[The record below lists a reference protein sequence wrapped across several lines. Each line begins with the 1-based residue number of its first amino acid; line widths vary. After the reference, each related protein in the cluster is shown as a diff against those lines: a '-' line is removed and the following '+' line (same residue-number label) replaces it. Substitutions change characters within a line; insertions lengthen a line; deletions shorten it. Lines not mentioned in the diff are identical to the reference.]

1 MAGKLLKE
9 NIPVERAIGQGGA
22 QAAAETSVML
32 TGGDRN
38 VTIVSVRALP
48 VVTTTEVQ
56 TGGVAVQ
63 GTVEFTALYLTDIGE
78 LRSRDA
84 QTGFTAVIQIAD
96 AAPKMRAKV
105 LATVTGA
112 QATEKDG
119 RLDLGAEMQL
129 EGFVS
134 QNVTET
140 LATAVQAPVRMAE
153 KPAVLASSNEVV
165 RATERENFAENFP
178 LDNDAFT
185 RVALFAGRAEIE
197 NVQTSD
203 GQVLVTGQ
211 VTVDSLLAGADA
223 AAPVGWQTETIPF
236 SEEIEDD
243 GFKYGMQT
251 SVTARVQDLKS
262 EVVFNQDGDE
272 QEGNLRIEYVL
283 ELTAE
288 ARTVIETSVLADV
301 YPLTEDPFT
310 AVTAEVSYISGDTQM
325 AQTQTLTAEIELPA
339 DAPPMVDLVGAFASP
354 VALDTV
360 GDETAH
366 AEGLMRVTLLYRTGG
381 EVPLAVYS
389 HEAPFALDF
398 DAIDGAAE
406 VSGVEMGKAT
416 AEKLS
421 AMQAQVRVP
430 LTLKAEKIDSATTAV
445 LSDLSDEG
453 EAAALPV
460 GAVLY
465 YPQEGET
472 LWDVARRYRTTEESL
487 KKRNPEGK
495 SPVLVYRRLTEF

>member
-9 NIPVERAIGQGGA
+9 NIPVERAIGQGSA
-22 QAAAETSVML
+22 QTAAETSVML

-63 GTVEFTALYLTDIGE
+63 GTVEFNALYLTDVGE
-78 LRSRDA
+78 LRSREA
-84 QTGFTAVIQIAD
+84 QTSFTAVIQIED

-112 QATEKDG
+112 QAVEKDG
-119 RLDLGAEMQL
+119 RLDLEAELQL

-134 QNVTET
+134 QKATEA

-153 KPAVLASSNEVV
+153 KPAVLAALNEVV
-165 RATERENFAENFP
+165 RATEHESFAENFP
-178 LDNDAFT
+178 LDNDAYT
-185 RVALFAGRAEIE
+185 RVVLYTARTEVE

-203 GQVLVTGQ
+203 GEVLVTGT

-223 AAPVGWQTETIPF
+223 NAPVGWQTETIPF
-236 SEEIEDD
+236 NEDIEDD
-243 GFKYGMQT
+243 GFKFGMQT
-251 SVTARVQDLKS
+251 TVTTQLRDLKS

-288 ARTVIETSVLADV
+288 ARAVIETNVLADA
-301 YPLTEDPFT
+301 YPLSEDPFK
-310 AVTAEVSYISGDTQM
+310 AAAASVSYISGDERSS
-325 AQTQTLTAEIELPA
+325 QTQNLIVEIGLPA
-339 DAPPMVDLVGAFASP
+339 DQPPMAELVGAFAAP

-360 GDETAH
+360 GDEIAH

-381 EVPLAVYS
+381 ETPLNAYS
-389 HEAPFALDF
+389 YEAPFALDF
-398 DAIDGAAE
+398 DEIDGMSE
-406 VSGVEMGKAT
+406 ISGVEIGKVT
-416 AEKLS
+416 AERLS
-421 AMQAQVRVP
+421 PVQAQVRVP
-430 LTLKAEKIDSATTAV
+430 LILTAEKIESATTSV
-445 LSDLSDEG
+445 LSEISDEG
-453 EAAALPV
+453 EPVSLPV

-465 YPQEGET
+465 YPQQGET
-472 LWDVARRYRTTEESL
+472 LWDVARRYRTTVEAL
-487 KKRNPEGK
+487 GKRNPEGK